1 MVRDEHNQQQL
12 TKIRTLKLGDAPI
25 KILEAE
31 QRRKG
36 FVAIDDTGRVGV
48 FNTTAEKTA
57 IDQPLLQ
64 GEPLTGSIS
73 ATRFNVIGT
82 GCARR
87 FSALFH

>member
-48 FNTTAEKTA
+48 FNTTAEKKL
-57 IDQPLLQ
+57 PLINRYYRVSPYWQ
-64 GEPLTGSIS
+64 
-73 ATRFNVIGT
+73 
-82 GCARR
+82 
-87 FSALFH
+87 H